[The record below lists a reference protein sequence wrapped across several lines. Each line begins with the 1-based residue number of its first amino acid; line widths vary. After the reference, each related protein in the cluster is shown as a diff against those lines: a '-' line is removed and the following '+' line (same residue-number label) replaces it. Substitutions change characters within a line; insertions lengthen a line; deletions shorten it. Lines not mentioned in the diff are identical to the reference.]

1 MSSAEILFQ
10 RLLQDL
16 KPIAAANGFKR
27 RGQNFICQSLEC
39 WGVINFQKS
48 RYSSVEEKSFTINLA
63 IAAKRILAYRGI
75 ITNTPPP
82 AYACHWTIRI
92 GELMAE
98 KQDKWWTVS
107 EESNYSM
114 VESDVKKAFSEL
126 AIPIITSH
134 LSEKGLFDLW
144 ESKLPGSFEY
154 PRLKDKSILLAID
167 KRVDEMPTILQRIR
181 EMCKGTLAELGAEE
195 HIAQLKK
202 HFSGME

>member
-1 MSSAEILFQ
+1 MSSAELLFQ

-16 KPIAAANGFKR
+16 KPIADANRLKR
-27 RGQNFICQSLEC
+27 RGQNFICQSSEC
-39 WGVINFQKS
+39 WGVIHFQKS
-48 RYSSVEEKSFTINLA
+48 RFSGLEEKSFTINLA
-63 IAAKRILAYRGI
+63 IAAKRILAHQGI

-92 GELMAE
+92 GALMAD
-98 KQDKWWTVS
+98 KKDKWWTVS

-114 VESDVKKAFSEL
+114 VESDVEKAFSEL

-144 ESKLPGSFEY
+144 ESKTPGSFEY

-167 KRVDEMPTILQRIR
+167 KRVDELPTILQRIR
-181 EMCKGTLAELGAEE
+181 EMCRGTLAERGAEE
-195 HIAQLKK
+195 HIAQLTSR
-202 HFSGME
+202 FVV